1 MPAISKKPETFYS
14 FIEREAE
21 LSGSLNLIMS
31 IDI

>member
-14 FIEREAE
+14 FSERETE